1 MDPAA
6 SPDVPLAPPQQAPA
20 LTPRLRAL
28 VRSLQ
33 ERRARTAA
41 DRELARRLH
50 AAVGAAKLEASG
62 LSFYVH
68 DGAIAVYGQVR
79 AEPVREAVLAL
90 AAEQP
95 GARLVV
101 DHLRLAEA

>member
-1 MDPAA
+1 
-6 SPDVPLAPPQQAPA
+6 VQ
-20 LTPRLRAL
+20 
-28 VRSLQ
+28 SLQ

-50 AAVGAAKLEASG
+50 AAVGASKLETGG

-79 AEPVREAVLAL
+79 TDAVREAVLSL